1 MELSKMEDNRVNT
14 SNDNKDVNVNNTSN
28 NESNPFKD
36 VFKEMNSNS
45 NNPMMGLFSGLMNS
59 SNLLE
64 DEDKVQH
71 ISKLYE
77 VLTKLSNNKKVNKDD
92 GKELYSL
99 FEDLLEFLLKSET
112 LAEPLSSIKLS
123 VLNYLEKNK
132 DKLNEKDDE
141 KYKTMIKHIDT
152 ILIEIAKPQP
162 NKLIIDIF
170 YQLNEMTDFD
180 SELLKD
186 ADPSFKEFSQF
197 FGSSKK

>member
-1 MELSKMEDNRVNT
+1 MEDNKVKT
-14 SNDNKDVNVNNTSN
+14 SNDVNDINVNNTSN

-36 VFKEMNSNS
+36 VFKEMNSSS
-45 NNPMMGLFSGLMNS
+45 NNPMMGLFNGLLDG
-59 SNLLE
+59 SNLE

-77 VLTKLSNNKKVNKDD
+77 VLTKLSNNKEGNKDG

-132 DKLNEKDDE
+132 DKLNEKDEE
-141 KYKTMIKHIDT
+141 KYKTMIKNIDT
-152 ILIEIAKPQP
+152 ILVEIAKPQP
-162 NKLIIDIF
+162 NKPLIIDIF

>member
-1 MELSKMEDNRVNT
+1 MD
-14 SNDNKDVNVNNTSN
+14 DNKFKPKNDIKEINVNNTSN
-28 NESNPFKD
+28 CESNPFKD
-36 VFKEMNSNS
+36 VFKEMNSCS
-45 NNPMMGLFSGLMNS
+45 NNPMMGLFNGLFDN

-64 DEDKVQH
+64 DEDKVQQ

-77 VLTKLSNNKKVNKDD
+77 VLTKLSNNKDGNKDG

-123 VLNYLEKNK
+123 VINYLDKNK
-132 DKLNEKDDE
+132 EKLNDKEEE
-141 KYKTMIKHIDT
+141 KYKTMIKNIDT
-152 ILIEIAKPQP
+152 ILVEIAKPQP
-162 NKLIIDIF
+162 NKPLIIEIF